1 MAVAK
6 GKNRDRD
13 QSNENGSGLPGAE
26 SLAQNK
32 GAKQDVHDWGHEIA
46 EAGFEDV
53 TDVDRPNEEQPIQAN
68 HDTAAQTKKCAPSP
82 AKVADDFTPALLPA
96 EQKAEKHNG
105 PDETMRENVQGRDP
119 GKQFAINWDHFRPWV
134 GCNCSDEH
142 RH

>member
-46 EAGFEDV
+46 EAGFENV
-53 TDVDRPNEEQPIQAN
+53 TDVDRPNEEQPVQAN
-68 HDTAAQTKKCAPSP
+68 HDAAAKTKKCAAPRMN
-82 AKVADDFTPALLPA
+82 VDDDFVPALLPS
-96 EQKAEKHNG
+96 EQEAEKDNR
-105 PDETMRENVQGRDP
+105 PDEAVRENFQRRNF
-119 GKQFAINWDHFRPWV
+119 GKQFP
-134 GCNCSDEH
+134 
-142 RH
+142 